1 MTRTFLGEVLRR
13 LLQPDLPA
21 STKRHPGE
29 QLVHGRALCQASKL
43 TCEVLLERLAALLC
57 PALQCRVHLV
67 RNVSYQHVGHAYMMQ
82 ASQLHVQVPD
92 TAGMPDLY
100 RRWRIV
106 EVDDAWDL
114 DLDVEEPAHLDVGQ
128 DGHGEMVFFLLG
140 ASVDARRV
148 SDARFDFTWKGQWEN
163 DEQSGRDVAELGDNG
178 DLRIHLWIHFGDELL
193 LRATPT

>member
-1 MTRTFLGEVLRR
+1 
-13 LLQPDLPA
+13 
-21 STKRHPGE
+21 
-29 QLVHGRALCQASKL
+29 
-43 TCEVLLERLAALLC
+43 
-57 PALQCRVHLV
+57 
-67 RNVSYQHVGHAYMMQ
+67 MQ

-163 DEQSGRDVAELGDNG
+163 DEQSGRGVAELGDNG
-178 DLRIHLWIHFGDELL
+178 DLRIQLWIHFGDELL
-193 LRATPT
+193 LRATSI